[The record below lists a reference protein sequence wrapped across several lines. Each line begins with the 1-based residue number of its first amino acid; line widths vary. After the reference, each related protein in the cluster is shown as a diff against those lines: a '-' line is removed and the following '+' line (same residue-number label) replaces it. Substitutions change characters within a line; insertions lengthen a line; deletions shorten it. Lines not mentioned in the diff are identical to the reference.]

1 MHDSNDV
8 APATLDRVDACVD
21 QQRCAT
27 LPIRVVRRSNFVR
40 RPPLNDLFS
49 KLSEQLGAVR
59 PALLAYA
66 RRAVHNDALAE
77 DLVHETITSAM
88 DHERAGAESVA
99 SRPWLTAMLAQKIAD
114 HARAHRRADA
124 PFEEES
130 LVDLSAAAADV
141 TPETHAARAQAL
153 TALASALA
161 TLPQLERLAVLSV
174 DVEGLAHDEVSVA
187 LGVSATHLRVLLHRG
202 RHKLRKAIEHAVLS
216 FDR

>member
-1 MHDSNDV
+1 M
-8 APATLDRVDACVD
+8 
-21 QQRCAT
+21 
-27 LPIRVVRRSNFVR
+27 
-40 RPPLNDLFS
+40 NDLFS
-49 KLSEQLGAVR
+49 KLAEQLGAVR

-66 RRAVHNDALAE
+66 KRAVHNEALAE

-88 DHERAGAESVA
+88 DHQRAGAASAA
-99 SRPWLTAMLAQKIAD
+99 SRPWLTALLAQKIAD
-114 HARAHRRADA
+114 HARAHRRADG

-130 LVDLSAAAADV
+130 LVDLSAAAEGA
-141 TPETHAARAQAL
+141 TPETQAARAQAL

-174 DVEGLAHDEVSVA
+174 DVEGLAHDEVCSA
-187 LGVSATHLRVLLHRG
+187 LRVSATHLRVLLHRG